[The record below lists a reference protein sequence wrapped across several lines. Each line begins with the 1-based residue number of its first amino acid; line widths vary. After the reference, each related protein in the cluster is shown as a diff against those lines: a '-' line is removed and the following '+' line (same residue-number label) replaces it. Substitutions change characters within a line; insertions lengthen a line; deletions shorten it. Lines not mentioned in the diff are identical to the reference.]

1 MPSPNVKNP
10 SYYGFGAAHYVKH
23 QTPNAVF
30 YVQDATR
37 GGDDTNNGISPDTP
51 VLTIGQALTLATA
64 LPAAIQRQVY
74 IFVARTTLGSE
85 SFPIT
90 ISLPYLHL
98 IGTPDQASPTPAIRP
113 TAGNHGLILG
123 AGGIEVSGFLFQGLA
138 AENDACIY
146 SAAGQ
151 QWMNHIHHN
160 FFAWDSVAYDCIRL
174 DNQQQQI
181 SIHHNYFG
189 AHGFTNYAIEA
200 SAPAGRTLIEDNVIL
215 VKGREET
222 GQGGIIMLPVSGGGV
237 IRNNVF
243 AVASGDNLGAAIHLT
258 GGQDQLVTGNQAM
271 HGTTQMAGTANPYRD
286 EGTSHWGVNYYSI
299 LAIMPDTS

>member
-37 GGDDTNNGISPDTP
+37 GGDNTNNGISPDTP
-51 VLTIGQALTLATA
+51 VLTIGRAQQLAAA
-64 LPAAIQRQVY
+64 LPPVIQRQVY
-74 IFVARTTLGSE
+74 IFVARTTLDAE
-85 SFPIT
+85 NWPIT
-90 ISLPYLHL
+90 IGQAYLHL
-98 IGTPDQASPTPAIRP
+98 IGTPDQASPTPALRGD
-113 TAGNHGLILG
+113 AGNHALELT
-123 AGGIEVSGFLFQGLA
+123 AGGIEVAGFIFSGIA
-138 AENDACIY
+138 DENDACIY
-146 SAAGQ
+146 SATGQ

-200 SAPAGRTLIEDNVIL
+200 SAPAGRTLIEDNVFL

-243 AVASGDNLGAAIHLT
+243 AVASGNNLGAAIHLT

-271 HGTTQMAGTANPYRD
+271 HGTGQMLAGANPYRD
-286 EGTSHWGVNYYSI
+286 EGTSHWGINYFSV
-299 LAIMPDTS
+299 LGTMPDTS

>member
-10 SYYGFGAAHYVKH
+10 TYYGFGGAHYLKH
-23 QTPNAVF
+23 PSANAVY
-30 YVQDATR
+30 YVQDAAR
-37 GGDDTNNGISPDTP
+37 GGDDANNGISPDTP
-51 VLTIGQALTLATA
+51 VLTITQALVLAAA

-74 IFVARTTLGSE
+74 IFVARTTVGSE
-85 SFPIT
+85 TWPIT
-90 ISLPYLHL
+90 ISQAYLHL

-113 TAGNHGLILG
+113 DAGHHGLVLG
-123 AGGIEVSGFLFQGLA
+123 AGGIEVTGFLFQGLA
-138 AENDACIY
+138 GENDACIY
-146 SAAGQ
+146 SAAAQ

-200 SAPAGRTLIEDNVIL
+200 STPAGRTLIENNVFL
-215 VKGREET
+215 VKGREEN
-222 GQGGIIMLPVSGGGV
+222 GLGGIIMHPVSGGGV

-243 AVASGDNLGAAIHLT
+243 SVPDTANTGMAINLT
-258 GGQDQLVTGNQAM
+258 GGQDQLVTGNYA
-271 HGTTQMAGTANPYRD
+271 MAGVDQMVAGAEPYRD
-286 EGTSHWGVNYYSI
+286 LGASHWGLNYWSI
-299 LAIMPDTS
+299 LPLMPVVV